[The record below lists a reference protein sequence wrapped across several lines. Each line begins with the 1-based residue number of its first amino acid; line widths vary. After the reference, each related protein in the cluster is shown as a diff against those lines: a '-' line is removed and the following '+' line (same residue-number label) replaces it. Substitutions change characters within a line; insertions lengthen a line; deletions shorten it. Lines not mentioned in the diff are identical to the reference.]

1 MSCKFLFEGTDWQG
15 TKIKV
20 TLFLD
25 NIPEINVKSRM
36 SHGMRTE
43 RKKKSKGLTTSFS
56 ACMPSKQRSL
66 IFLSIYQYTMTSDP
80 AIGCNSLHNILKK
93 WRNIEKIYSVFN
105 LDTGS
110 NAKVCKTIEVK
121 HHLFPRKGSIKDTEL
136 FRF

>member
-15 TKIKV
+15 TKNKV

-66 IFLSIYQYTMTSDP
+66 ILLSIYQYTMTSDP
-80 AIGCNSLHNILKK
+80 AIGMQFTSQHTKKVEEHGENI
-93 WRNIEKIYSVFN
+93 
-105 LDTGS
+105 
-110 NAKVCKTIEVK
+110 VCSTWTLVVMQKSAR
-121 HHLFPRKGSIKDTEL
+121 P
-136 FRF
+136 